1 MFSANESPD
10 VFYPNIHHM
19 YFAIVY
25 ILTAIPKSVLDD
37 PALWRHDLP
46 STASKLARSV
56 FIIMTWFLV
65 QIKALDVFN

>member
-1 MFSANESPD
+1 MKALD

-19 YFAIVY
+19 YLAIVY

-37 PALWRHDLP
+37 PALWRHDPP

-56 FIIMTWFLV
+56 FIIMT
-65 QIKALDVFN
+65 